1 MPEGK
6 GPGRGGGAG
15 GCSRGKWKLRKGG
28 SRSAIPALFTITEE
42 EEGEKRRGAS
52 RRRKKASYSQYQSED
67 GTVSSA
73 TRPGSSGSGQTYTPT
88 LTPTPTPTLTPSRAT
103 TSNSPSTNATTK
115 TDSLLF
121 NKIDERQ
128 RLARERREERE
139 KQNAVKE
146 AQWQAR
152 EERAKQHYE
161 KHLEER
167 RKRLEEQRIKE
178 EKRRAAVEEKRRLKL
193 EEDKIRHEAV
203 MRRTLERSQRTRQKP
218 NRWSWGGALH
228 TNTPSTPAGG
238 VRMISA
244 IRFVESAFLYP
255 LDLAGLEH
263 MQSAFSLYRR
273 YGMTSQYADRR
284 SVSTMNL
291 SRHADPIIT
300 KRLSSSSATLLHSPD
315 RGLRRL
321 PLTPWES
328 NVVNR
333 LQQPTHSYLARSRS
347 AMSLSGEQTAMPVCP
362 RSVSCH
368 PMGSISFKALQ
379 AQPLPHCHSQERNL
393 SRETASS
400 SSATPRRRTT
410 GTTQRKDRDNV
421 RKSWSNLSLPLAP
434 ILTLPPKH
442 ACSPGKKNSKVT
454 APSPGR
460 PPQKTAGRP
469 PTPKLLKSPGA
480 EDPGNLRPVRIT
492 SESPNPP
499 TPTTAQEDE
508 EEQVLSPPQPRPQPL
523 GQNKT
528 LNEQTPAPP
537 TATSESVSSPPAHK
551 PSAGTTDPE
560 EASRILAEKRRLA
573 REQREREE
581 EERGYRRSKQGM
593 LAKEEMA
600 RRKAEER
607 AKREE
612 EAQRQAEERRRKE
625 EEEKKAEEERLQKER
640 EEAERLQKQKEE
652 EESRQ
657 REEAERLRQ
666 EREKH
671 FQKEEAER
679 LERKKRL
686 EEIMK
691 RTRRSDT
698 ADKKVIPNRNGDNG
712 ASPAPSAANV
722 SPTHNS
728 NSNSR
733 QPEPSPNPRTAAL
746 SHSDERENGEFEEV
760 IVLPSHSRLSP
771 PEGEEEQ
778 HQQQEEERVPVVAF
792 RENGLLKP
800 LSGMEDI
807 SAQQGP
813 GQQAP
818 SHFHRWCFSL
828 SSFTAPQSSSLYTVD
843 KVTENV
849 SRSDWSSYIPKSDN
863 VDTSTSRRCYRTD
876 WL

>member
-1 MPEGK
+1 MPESK
-6 GPGRGGGAG
+6 GRGQGGGAG
-15 GCSRGKWKLRKGG
+15 GCSRGKWKLKKGG

-42 EEGEKRRGAS
+42 EEGQKRRNTC
-52 RRRKKASYSQYQSED
+52 RRKKKASYFQYKSED
-67 GTVSSA
+67 GTAPST
-73 TRPGSSGSGQTYTPT
+73 TRPSSSGSGQTYTPAVT
-88 LTPTPTPTLTPSRAT
+88 PTQTPTPGCN
-103 TSNSPSTNATTK
+103 SNSPNNNAVPK
-115 TDSLLF
+115 SDSLLF

-139 KQNAVKE
+139 KQNAVRE

-152 EERAKQHYE
+152 EERARQHYE

-167 RKRLEEQRIKE
+167 RRRLEDQRIKE
-178 EKRRAAVEEKRRLKL
+178 EKRRAAVEEKRRQKL
-193 EEDKIRHEAV
+193 EEDRVRHEAV

-218 NRWSWGGALH
+218 NRWSWGGALN
-228 TNTPSTPAGG
+228 TNTPSTPAG
-238 VRMISA
+238 
-244 IRFVESAFLYP
+244 FVESAFLYP

-291 SRHADPIIT
+291 SKHADPVIT

-315 RGLRRL
+315 RGLQMRTASSPVISKAQSKPRLHQGKTTQHKNTGLRRL

-347 AMSLSGEQTAMPVCP
+347 AMSLSGEQT
-362 RSVSCH
+362 VSCQ
-368 PMGSISFKALQ
+368 PMGSMSFKALQ
-379 AQPLPHCHSQERNL
+379 AQPLPHCRSQERSL

-400 SSATPRRRTT
+400 SSTTPRRRTS
-410 GTTQRKDRDNV
+410 GVTQRKDRDNV

-434 ILTLPPKH
+434 ILTLPPKKRSS
-442 ACSPGKKNSKVT
+442 SPGKKNSKAT

-492 SESPNPP
+492 AESPHPP
-499 TPTTAQEDE
+499 TPTRAQEE
-508 EEQVLSPPQPRPQPL
+508 EENDEQVLSPPQPRPQPL
-523 GQNKT
+523 GQLKT
-528 LNEQTPAPP
+528 SNEPTPAAAP
-537 TATSESVSSPPAHK
+537 TAASESVSSPPAHK

-581 EERGYRRSKQGM
+581 EERRLQEEQAR
-593 LAKEEMA
+593 LAREEMA

-625 EEEKKAEEERLQKER
+625 EEERKAEEERLQKER

-698 ADKKVIPNRNGDNG
+698 AEKKVTPNRNGDNA
-712 ASPAPSAANV
+712 ASPAPSAQTV

-728 NSNSR
+728 NGNGQ
-733 QPEPSPNPRTAAL
+733 QPEPNPNPSTAAL
-746 SHSDERENGEFEEV
+746 SHPDQRENGEFEEV

-778 HQQQEEERVPVVAF
+778 HQQLEEERTPVVAF

-800 LSGMEDI
+800 LSGIEDI

-813 GQQAP
+813 DVA
-818 SHFHRWCFSL
+818 
-828 SSFTAPQSSSLYTVD
+828 
-843 KVTENV
+843 
-849 SRSDWSSYIPKSDN
+849 
-863 VDTSTSRRCYRTD
+863 
-876 WL
+876 

>member
-1 MPEGK
+1 MPDSK
-6 GPGRGGGAG
+6 GRGQGGG
-15 GCSRGKWKLRKGG
+15 GGECSWGKRRLRKGG

-42 EEGEKRRGAS
+42 EEGQRRRDAC
-52 RRRKKASYSQYQSED
+52 RRKKRASYSQYKSED
-67 GTVSSA
+67 GRVSSA
-73 TRPGSSGSGQTYTPT
+73 TRPSSSDSGQTYTPT
-88 LTPTPTPTLTPSRAT
+88 YTPTPTRTN
-103 TSNSPSTNATTK
+103 TSNSPN
-115 TDSLLF
+115 SLLF

-128 RLARERREERE
+128 RLARERREEQE
-139 KQNAVKE
+139 KQNAIKE

-152 EERAKQHYE
+152 EERARQHYE
-161 KHLEER
+161 KHVEER
-167 RKRLEEQRIKE
+167 RRRLGEQRIKE
-178 EKRRAAVEEKRRLKL
+178 EKRRAAVEEKRRQKL
-193 EEDKIRHEAV
+193 EDDKARHEAV
-203 MRRTLERSQRTRQKP
+203 IRRTLERSQGTRQKQ

-228 TNTPSTPAGG
+228 TNTPSTPAG
-238 VRMISA
+238 
-244 IRFVESAFLYP
+244 FVESAFLYP

-291 SRHADPIIT
+291 SKHTDPVIT

-315 RGLRRL
+315 RGLQMRTASSPVISKAQSKSRLHQGKTTHHKNTGLRRL

-347 AMSLSGEQTAMPVCP
+347 AMSLSGQQT
-362 RSVSCH
+362 VSCH
-368 PMGSISFKALQ
+368 PMGSMSFKTLQ
-379 AQPLPHCHSQERNL
+379 AQPLPHCRSQERSL

-400 SSATPRRRTT
+400 SSTAAHRRSS
-410 GTTQRKDRDNV
+410 GTKPHKNNEFV

-434 ILTLPPKH
+434 IMTLPPNKR
-442 ACSPGKKNSKVT
+442 AASPGKKNSKVT

-460 PPQKTAGRP
+460 PPQKTVGRP
-469 PTPKLLKSPGA
+469 PTPKLLKSPVA
-480 EDPGNLRPVRIT
+480 EDPGNLRPVKIT
-492 SESPNPP
+492 PQSPDPC
-499 TPTTAQEDE
+499 TPTRSRAEE

-528 LNEQTPAPP
+528 STEHTPAAP
-537 TATSESVSSPPAHK
+537 TAASEIVSSPPAHR

-581 EERGYRRSKQGM
+581 EERRQQEEQAR

-612 EAQRQAEERRRKE
+612 EAQRQAEEKRRKE
-625 EEEKKAEEERLQKER
+625 EEERKAEEEKLQKER
-640 EEAERLQKQKEE
+640 EEAEKLQKQKEE

-657 REEAERLRQ
+657 KEEAERLRQ

-698 ADKKVIPNRNGDNG
+698 AEKKVNHNRNEDN
-712 ASPAPSAANV
+712 AVTPDSPGPSALMV
-722 SPTHNS
+722 SPTHHS
-728 NSNSR
+728 NGNSR
-733 QPEPSPNPRTAAL
+733 QPDPNPNSSTTVL
-746 SHSDERENGEFEEV
+746 GHSDQRENGEFEEV

-771 PEGEEEQ
+771 PEGEEQ
-778 HQQQEEERVPVVAF
+778 QQQQEEERVPVLAF

-800 LSGMEDI
+800 LSGIEDM
-807 SAQQGP
+807 SVQQGP
-813 GQQAP
+813 DVA
-818 SHFHRWCFSL
+818 
-828 SSFTAPQSSSLYTVD
+828 
-843 KVTENV
+843 
-849 SRSDWSSYIPKSDN
+849 
-863 VDTSTSRRCYRTD
+863 
-876 WL
+876 

>member
-1 MPEGK
+1 MPDSK
-6 GPGRGGGAG
+6 GQEQGRGGGG
-15 GCSRGKWKLRKGG
+15 SSRGKRKLKKGG
-28 SRSAIPALFTITEE
+28 SRSAIPALFTINEE
-42 EEGEKRRGAS
+42 DEGQKRRDAY
-52 RRRKKASYSQYQSED
+52 RKKKKASYSQYRSED
-67 GTVSSA
+67 GRASSA
-73 TRPGSSGSGQTYTPT
+73 TRPSSAGSGQTYTPT
-88 LTPTPTPTLTPSRAT
+88 VTSTPTPTRT
-103 TSNSPSTNATTK
+103 TSSPSINASTK
-115 TDSLLF
+115 TDSLIF

-128 RLARERREERE
+128 RLARERRGERE
-139 KQNAVKE
+139 KQNAIKE

-152 EERAKQHYE
+152 EERARQHYE
-161 KHLEER
+161 KQLEEKK
-167 RKRLEEQRIKE
+167 RKLEEQRVKE
-178 EKRRAAVEEKRRLKL
+178 DKRRAAVEEKRRQKM
-193 EEDKIRHEAV
+193 EEDKARHEAV

-218 NRWSWGGALH
+218 NRWSWGGALN
-228 TNTPSTPAGG
+228 TNTPSTPAG
-238 VRMISA
+238 
-244 IRFVESAFLYP
+244 FVESAFLYP

-263 MQSAFSLYRR
+263 MQSAFSFYRR
-273 YGMTSQYADRR
+273 YGMTSQYSDRR

-291 SRHADPIIT
+291 SKHTDPIIT

-368 PMGSISFKALQ
+368 PMGSMSFKALQ
-379 AQPLPHCHSQERNL
+379 AQPLPHCRSHDRSL
-393 SRETASS
+393 SKETASS
-400 SSATPRRRTT
+400 SAKTARRKTT
-410 GTTQRKDRDNV
+410 GATQGKDRDHV

-434 ILTLPPKH
+434 ILTLPPNKRSS
-442 ACSPGKKNSKVT
+442 SPGKKTSKVT
-454 APSPGR
+454 ATSPGR
-460 PPQKTAGRP
+460 PPQKSSGRP

-480 EDPGNLRPVRIT
+480 EDPGNLRPFRIT
-492 SESPNPP
+492 PEIPQP
-499 TPTTAQEDE
+499 TRAQGE
-508 EEQVLSPPQPRPQPL
+508 EEEERVLSPPQPRPQPL
-523 GQNKT
+523 GQNKPSSDHI
-528 LNEQTPAPP
+528 PA
-537 TATSESVSSPPAHK
+537 AASSENISSPPAYK

-560 EASRILAEKRRLA
+560 EASRILAENRRLA

-581 EERGYRRSKQGM
+581 EERRQQEEQAR

-612 EAQRQAEERRRKE
+612 EAQRLAEERRAKEE
-625 EEEKKAEEERLQKER
+625 EEEKKDEEERLQKER

-657 REEAERLRQ
+657 KEEAERLRQ

-698 ADKKVIPNRNGDNG
+698 AEKKVVPNRNGDS
-712 ASPAPSAANV
+712 AAAPSSSAVTA

-728 NSNSR
+728 NGR
-733 QPEPSPNPRTAAL
+733 QPDPNPNPNNSEL
-746 SHSDERENGEFEEV
+746 SHPDLSRENGEFEEV
-760 IVLPSHSRLSP
+760 IELPSHSRLTP
-771 PEGEEEQ
+771 PEGEEE
-778 HQQQEEERVPVVAF
+778 HHEEEERVPVVAF

-800 LSGMEDI
+800 LSGIEDI

-813 GQQAP
+813 DVA
-818 SHFHRWCFSL
+818 
-828 SSFTAPQSSSLYTVD
+828 
-843 KVTENV
+843 
-849 SRSDWSSYIPKSDN
+849 
-863 VDTSTSRRCYRTD
+863 
-876 WL
+876 

>member
-1 MPEGK
+1 MSQNP
-6 GPGRGGGAG
+6 
-15 GCSRGKWKLRKGG
+15 
-28 SRSAIPALFTITEE
+28 
-42 EEGEKRRGAS
+42 
-52 RRRKKASYSQYQSED
+52 ASYSQYRSED
-67 GTVSSA
+67 GRASSA
-73 TRPGSSGSGQTYTPT
+73 TRPSSAGSGQTYTPT
-88 LTPTPTPTLTPSRAT
+88 VTSTPTPTPTRT
-103 TSNSPSTNATTK
+103 TSSPSNNAPNK

-128 RLARERREERE
+128 RLARERRGERE
-139 KQNAVKE
+139 KQNAIKE

-152 EERAKQHYE
+152 EERARQHYE
-161 KHLEER
+161 KQLEEKK
-167 RKRLEEQRIKE
+167 RKLEEQRVKE
-178 EKRRAAVEEKRRLKL
+178 DKRRAAVEEKRRQKM
-193 EEDKIRHEAV
+193 EEDKARHEAV
-203 MRRTLERSQRTRQKP
+203 IRRTLERSQRTRQKP

-228 TNTPSTPAGG
+228 TNTPSTPAD
-238 VRMISA
+238 S
-244 IRFVESAFLYP
+244 
-255 LDLAGLEH
+255 
-263 MQSAFSLYRR
+263 
-273 YGMTSQYADRR
+273 DRR

-291 SRHADPIIT
+291 SKHTDPVIT

-315 RGLRRL
+315 RGLQMRTASSPVISKAQSKPRLQQGRTPQHKNTGLRRL

-368 PMGSISFKALQ
+368 PMGSMSFKALQ
-379 AQPLPHCHSQERNL
+379 AQPLPHCRSHDRSL

-400 SSATPRRRTT
+400 SAKTARRKTT
-410 GTTQRKDRDNV
+410 GTIQSKDRDHV

-434 ILTLPPKH
+434 ILTLPPKK
-442 ACSPGKKNSKVT
+442 CSSLLGKKTNPNPTSKVT
-454 APSPGR
+454 ATSPGR
-460 PPQKTAGRP
+460 PPQKSAGRP

-480 EDPGNLRPVRIT
+480 EDPGNLRPFRIT
-492 SESPNPP
+492 PEIPQP
-499 TPTTAQEDE
+499 TRAQGEEE

-523 GQNKT
+523 GQNKSSSDHI
-528 LNEQTPAPP
+528 PA
-537 TATSESVSSPPAHK
+537 TASSENISSPPAYK

-560 EASRILAEKRRLA
+560 EASRILAENRRLA

-581 EERGYRRSKQGM
+581 EERRQQEEQAR

-612 EAQRQAEERRRKE
+612 EAQRLAEERRAKEE
-625 EEEKKAEEERLQKER
+625 EEEKKEEEERLQRER

-657 REEAERLRQ
+657 KEEAERLRQ

-698 ADKKVIPNRNGDNG
+698 AEKKVVPNRNGDS
-712 ASPAPSAANV
+712 AAAPSPSAVTA
-722 SPTHNS
+722 SPTHSS
-728 NSNSR
+728 NGR
-733 QPEPSPNPRTAAL
+733 QPDSNPNPNTSEL
-746 SHSDERENGEFEEV
+746 SHPDQRENGEFEEV
-760 IVLPSHSRLSP
+760 IELPSHSRLTP
-771 PEGEEEQ
+771 PEGEEEAQ
-778 HQQQEEERVPVVAF
+778 HQEEEERVPVVAF

-800 LSGMEDI
+800 LSGIEDI

-813 GQQAP
+813 DVA
-818 SHFHRWCFSL
+818 
-828 SSFTAPQSSSLYTVD
+828 
-843 KVTENV
+843 
-849 SRSDWSSYIPKSDN
+849 
-863 VDTSTSRRCYRTD
+863 
-876 WL
+876 

>member
-1 MPEGK
+1 MPDSK
-6 GPGRGGGAG
+6 GQEQGRGGGG
-15 GCSRGKWKLRKGG
+15 SSRGKRKLKKGG
-28 SRSAIPALFTITEE
+28 SRSAIPALFTINEE
-42 EEGEKRRGAS
+42 DEGQKRRDAY
-52 RRRKKASYSQYQSED
+52 RKKKKASYSQYRSED
-67 GTVSSA
+67 GRASSA
-73 TRPGSSGSGQTYTPT
+73 TRPSSAGSGQTYTPT
-88 LTPTPTPTLTPSRAT
+88 VTSTPTPTRT
-103 TSNSPSTNATTK
+103 TSSPSINASTK
-115 TDSLLF
+115 TDSLIF

-128 RLARERREERE
+128 RLARERRGERE
-139 KQNAVKE
+139 KQNAIKE

-152 EERAKQHYE
+152 EERARQHYE
-161 KHLEER
+161 KQLEEKK
-167 RKRLEEQRIKE
+167 RKLEEQRVKE
-178 EKRRAAVEEKRRLKL
+178 DKRRAAVEEKRRQKM
-193 EEDKIRHEAV
+193 EEDKARHEAV

-218 NRWSWGGALH
+218 NRWSWGGALN
-228 TNTPSTPAGG
+228 TNTPSTPAD
-238 VRMISA
+238 S
-244 IRFVESAFLYP
+244 
-255 LDLAGLEH
+255 
-263 MQSAFSLYRR
+263 
-273 YGMTSQYADRR
+273 DRR

-291 SRHADPIIT
+291 SKHTDPIIT

-368 PMGSISFKALQ
+368 PMGSMSFKALQ
-379 AQPLPHCHSQERNL
+379 AQPLPHCRSHDRSL
-393 SRETASS
+393 SKETASS
-400 SSATPRRRTT
+400 SAKTARRKTT
-410 GTTQRKDRDNV
+410 GATQGKDRDHV

-434 ILTLPPKH
+434 ILTLPPNKRSS
-442 ACSPGKKNSKVT
+442 SPGKKTSKVT
-454 APSPGR
+454 ATSPGR
-460 PPQKTAGRP
+460 PPQKSSGRP

-480 EDPGNLRPVRIT
+480 EDPGNLRPFRIT
-492 SESPNPP
+492 PEIPQP
-499 TPTTAQEDE
+499 TRAQGE
-508 EEQVLSPPQPRPQPL
+508 EEEERVLSPPQPRPQPL
-523 GQNKT
+523 GQNKPSSDHI
-528 LNEQTPAPP
+528 PA
-537 TATSESVSSPPAHK
+537 AASSENISSPPAYK

-560 EASRILAEKRRLA
+560 EASRILAENRRLA

-581 EERGYRRSKQGM
+581 EERRQQEEQAR

-612 EAQRQAEERRRKE
+612 EAQRLAEERRAKEE
-625 EEEKKAEEERLQKER
+625 EEEKKDEEERLQKER

-657 REEAERLRQ
+657 KEEAERLRQ

-698 ADKKVIPNRNGDNG
+698 AEKKVVPNRNGDS
-712 ASPAPSAANV
+712 AAAPSSSAVTA

-728 NSNSR
+728 NGR
-733 QPEPSPNPRTAAL
+733 QPDPNPNPNNSEL
-746 SHSDERENGEFEEV
+746 SHPDLSRENGEFEEV
-760 IVLPSHSRLSP
+760 IELPSHSRLTP
-771 PEGEEEQ
+771 PEGEEE
-778 HQQQEEERVPVVAF
+778 HHEEEERVPVVAF

-800 LSGMEDI
+800 LSGIEDI

-813 GQQAP
+813 DVA
-818 SHFHRWCFSL
+818 
-828 SSFTAPQSSSLYTVD
+828 
-843 KVTENV
+843 
-849 SRSDWSSYIPKSDN
+849 
-863 VDTSTSRRCYRTD
+863 
-876 WL
+876 

>member
-1 MPEGK
+1 MRRLPVSSPTCPWEAARSVSGSIQQVPRVPAADPSQLTSGEMADQDGSDASPPE
-6 GPGRGGGAG
+6 
-15 GCSRGKWKLRKGG
+15 SQ
-28 SRSAIPALFTITEE
+28 
-42 EEGEKRRGAS
+42 
-52 RRRKKASYSQYQSED
+52 ASYSQYKSED
-67 GTVSSA
+67 GRASSA
-73 TRPGSSGSGQTYTPT
+73 THPSSSGSGQTYTPI
-88 LTPTPTPTLTPSRAT
+88 LTPTPTPTRTT
-103 TSNSPSTNATTK
+103 TSNSPSNNAATK
-115 TDSLLF
+115 TVVCVADSLLF
-121 NKIDERQ
+121 NKIDEKQ
-128 RLARERREERE
+128 RLARERRGERE

-152 EERAKQHYE
+152 EERARQHYE

-167 RKRLEEQRIKE
+167 RRRLEEQRIKE
-178 EKRRAAVEEKRRLKL
+178 DKRRAAVEEKRRQKL
-193 EEDKIRHEAV
+193 EEDKARHEAV
-203 MRRTLERSQRTRQKP
+203 IRRTLERSQRTRQKP
-218 NRWSWGGALH
+218 NRWSWGGAPH
-228 TNTPSTPAGG
+228 TNTPSTPA
-238 VRMISA
+238 
-244 IRFVESAFLYP
+244 
-255 LDLAGLEH
+255 D
-263 MQSAFSLYRR
+263 
-273 YGMTSQYADRR
+273 ADRR

-291 SRHADPIIT
+291 SKHTDPVIT
-300 KRLSSSSATLLHSPD
+300 KRLSYSSATLLHSPD

-368 PMGSISFKALQ
+368 PMGSMSFKALQ
-379 AQPLPHCHSQERNL
+379 AQPLPHCRSHERSL
-393 SRETASS
+393 SRETAASS
-400 SSATPRRRTT
+400 SKTARRRTT
-410 GTTQRKDRDNV
+410 GTTPQKDCDHV

-434 ILTLPPKH
+434 ILTLPPNKRSS
-442 ACSPGKKNSKVT
+442 SPGKKNSRVT

-460 PPQKTAGRP
+460 PNQKSAGRP

-480 EDPGNLRPVRIT
+480 EDPGNLRPFRIT
-492 SESPNPP
+492 PESPQP
-499 TPTTAQEDE
+499 TRAQGEEE

-528 LNEQTPAPP
+528 SSEQTPPATP
-537 TATSESVSSPPAHK
+537 TAASESVSSPPTYK

-560 EASRILAEKRRLA
+560 EASRILAENRRLA

-581 EERGYRRSKQGM
+581 EERRQQEEQAR

-625 EEEKKAEEERLQKER
+625 EEEREEEEERLQKER
-640 EEAERLQKQKEE
+640 EEAERQKEE

-698 ADKKVIPNRNGDNG
+698 AEKKVVPNRNGDN
-712 ASPAPSAANV
+712 AVTAAPSPSAATV
-722 SPTHNS
+722 SLTHNS
-728 NSNSR
+728 NGNAR
-733 QPEPSPNPRTAAL
+733 QPDPNPNPNTSAL
-746 SHSDERENGEFEEV
+746 SHPDQRENGEFEEV

-771 PEGEEEQ
+771 PEGQEQ
-778 HQQQEEERVPVVAF
+778 QQQQQQQEDERVSVIAF

-800 LSGMEDI
+800 LSGIEDI

-813 GQQAP
+813 DVA
-818 SHFHRWCFSL
+818 
-828 SSFTAPQSSSLYTVD
+828 
-843 KVTENV
+843 
-849 SRSDWSSYIPKSDN
+849 
-863 VDTSTSRRCYRTD
+863 
-876 WL
+876 

>member
-1 MPEGK
+1 M
-6 GPGRGGGAG
+6 AD
-15 GCSRGKWKLRKGG
+15 LDG
-28 SRSAIPALFTITEE
+28 SD
-42 EEGEKRRGAS
+42 AS
-52 RRRKKASYSQYQSED
+52 SSESQASYSQYRSED
-67 GTVSSA
+67 GTVSS
-73 TRPGSSGSGQTYTPT
+73 TPRRSSSGSGQTYTPT
-88 LTPTPTPTLTPSRAT
+88 PIPTPTPSHAT
-103 TSNSPSTNATTK
+103 IGNSPSNNAAAK
-115 TDSLLF
+115 MDSLLF

-128 RLARERREERE
+128 KLARERREERE

-152 EERAKQHYE
+152 EERARQHYE

-167 RKRLEEQRIKE
+167 RRKLEEQRVKE
-178 EKRRAAVEEKRRLKL
+178 EKRRAAVDEKRRQKL
-193 EEDKIRHEAV
+193 EEDRVRHEAV

-218 NRWSWGGALH
+218 NRWSWGAALN
-228 TNTPSTPAGG
+228 TNTPSTPADG
-238 VRMISA
+238 
-244 IRFVESAFLYP
+244 
-255 LDLAGLEH
+255 
-263 MQSAFSLYRR
+263 
-273 YGMTSQYADRR
+273 DRR

-291 SRHADPIIT
+291 SKHADPVIT
-300 KRLSSSSATLLHSPD
+300 KRLSYSSATLLHSPD

-328 NVVNR
+328 NMVNR

-347 AMSLSGEQTAMPVCP
+347 AMSLSGDQTAMPVCP
-362 RSVSCH
+362 RSVSCQ
-368 PMGSISFKALQ
+368 PMGSMSFKALQ
-379 AQPLPHCHSQERNL
+379 AQPLPHCRSQERSL

-400 SSATPRRRTT
+400 SSTAPRRRTT
-410 GTTQRKDRDNV
+410 GTTQHRKDRDNV

-434 ILTLPPKH
+434 IMIFPPSKRS
-442 ACSPGKKNSKVT
+442 CSPGKKISKTT

-492 SESPNPP
+492 PNNPHSP
-499 TPTTAQEDE
+499 TPNRAQAQEE
-508 EEQVLSPPQPRPQPL
+508 EQEQVLSPSQPRPQPL

-528 LNEQTPAPP
+528 SNEQTPTAP
-537 TATSESVSSPPAHK
+537 TVSGESISSPPAQRL
-551 PSAGTTDPE
+551 SAGTTNPE
-560 EASRILAEKRRLA
+560 EASRILAENRRLA

-581 EERGYRRSKQGM
+581 EKRRLQEEQAR

-607 AKREE
+607 VKREE
-612 EAQRQAEERRRKE
+612 EAQQQAEERRRKE
-625 EEEKKAEEERLQKER
+625 EEERKAEEERLEKER
-640 EEAERLQKQKEE
+640 EEAERLQTQKEE

-698 ADKKVIPNRNGDNG
+698 AEKKVIPSRNGDSA
-712 ASPAPSAANV
+712 ASPAPSAV
-722 SPTHNS
+722 TMSPTQHS
-728 NSNSR
+728 NGNRR
-733 QPEPSPNPRTAAL
+733 QTEPNPNPSTTAL
-746 SHSDERENGEFEEV
+746 SHPDQRENGDFEEV

-771 PEGEEEQ
+771 PEGEEQ
-778 HQQQEEERVPVVAF
+778 QQQQEEERVPVIAF

-800 LSGMEDI
+800 LSGIEDI

-813 GQQAP
+813 DVA
-818 SHFHRWCFSL
+818 
-828 SSFTAPQSSSLYTVD
+828 
-843 KVTENV
+843 
-849 SRSDWSSYIPKSDN
+849 
-863 VDTSTSRRCYRTD
+863 
-876 WL
+876 

>member
-1 MPEGK
+1 MADLDGSDTSPPE
-6 GPGRGGGAG
+6 
-15 GCSRGKWKLRKGG
+15 SQ
-28 SRSAIPALFTITEE
+28 
-42 EEGEKRRGAS
+42 
-52 RRRKKASYSQYQSED
+52 ASYSQYKSED
-67 GTVSSA
+67 GRVSSA
-73 TRPGSSGSGQTYTPT
+73 TRPSSSGSGQTF
-88 LTPTPTPTLTPSRAT
+88 TPTPTPTPTPSRTT
-103 TSNSPSTNATTK
+103 TSTSPSNNAAIK

-128 RLARERREERE
+128 RLARERREEHE
-139 KQNAVKE
+139 KQNAAKE

-152 EERAKQHYE
+152 EERARQHYE

-167 RKRLEEQRIKE
+167 RKRLEEQRVKE
-178 EKRRAAVEEKRRLKL
+178 EKRRVAVEEKRRQKM
-193 EEDKIRHEAV
+193 EEDKVRHEAV
-203 MRRTLERSQRTRQKP
+203 MRRTLDRSQKTRQKP

-228 TNTPSTPAGG
+228 TNTPSTPA
-238 VRMISA
+238 
-244 IRFVESAFLYP
+244 
-255 LDLAGLEH
+255 D
-263 MQSAFSLYRR
+263 
-273 YGMTSQYADRR
+273 ADRR

-291 SRHADPIIT
+291 TKHTDPIIT

-315 RGLRRL
+315 RGLQMRTASSPVINKAQSKPRLHPGKTTQPKNTGLRRL

-347 AMSLSGEQTAMPVCP
+347 AISLSGEQTAMPVCP

-368 PMGSISFKALQ
+368 PMGTMSFKALQ
-379 AQPLPHCHSQERNL
+379 AQPLPHCRSQDRSL
-393 SRETASS
+393 SREMASS
-400 SSATPRRRTT
+400 SSTIPRRRTT
-410 GTTQRKDRDNV
+410 GTTQQKDRDSV

-434 ILTLPPKH
+434 VLTLPLSK
-442 ACSPGKKNSKVT
+442 CSSSLGKKKGKVT

-492 SESPNPP
+492 PESSNSS
-499 TPTTAQEDE
+499 TPTRAQEEE
-508 EEQVLSPPQPRPQPL
+508 EEQVLSPLQPRPQPL
-523 GQNKT
+523 GQNKPST
-528 LNEQTPAPP
+528 EQTPTTPLA
-537 TATSESVSSPPAHK
+537 ASESVSSPPAHK

-581 EERGYRRSKQGM
+581 EERRQQEEQAR

-612 EAQRQAEERRRKE
+612 EAQRQAEEKRRKE
-625 EEEKKAEEERLQKER
+625 EEEKKVEEERLQKER

-652 EESRQ
+652 EDSRQ

-698 ADKKVIPNRNGDNG
+698 EKKVRNGDNAVPP
-712 ASPAPSAANV
+712 ASPAPSAVTV

-728 NSNSR
+728 NSNSP
-733 QPEPSPNPRTAAL
+733 QSDPNPNPSTTAL
-746 SHSDERENGEFEEV
+746 SHSDQRENGEFEEV

-771 PEGEEEQ
+771 PEGQEEQ
-778 HQQQEEERVPVVAF
+778 QPLQEGEEARVPVVAF
-792 RENGLLKP
+792 TENGLLKP
-800 LSGMEDI
+800 LSGIEDI
-807 SAQQGP
+807 SAHQGP
-813 GQQAP
+813 DVA
-818 SHFHRWCFSL
+818 
-828 SSFTAPQSSSLYTVD
+828 
-843 KVTENV
+843 
-849 SRSDWSSYIPKSDN
+849 
-863 VDTSTSRRCYRTD
+863 
-876 WL
+876 

>member
-6 GPGRGGGAG
+6 VPGQGGGAG

-42 EEGEKRRGAS
+42 EEGQKRKGAC
-52 RRRKKASYSQYQSED
+52 RRKKKASYSQYKSED

-73 TRPGSSGSGQTYTPT
+73 TRPSSAGSGQTYTPT
-88 LTPTPTPTLTPSRAT
+88 LTPTPTPTPSRTT
-103 TSNSPSTNATTK
+103 TSNSPSNNAATK

-139 KQNAVKE
+139 KQNAFKE

-152 EERAKQHYE
+152 EERAKQYYE

-167 RKRLEEQRIKE
+167 RRRLEEQRIKE
-178 EKRRAAVEEKRRLKL
+178 EKRRAAVEEKRRMKL
-193 EEDKIRHEAV
+193 EEDKVRHEAV
-203 MRRTLERSQRTRQKP
+203 IRRTLERNQKSRQKP

-228 TNTPSTPAGG
+228 TNTPSTPAG
-238 VRMISA
+238 
-244 IRFVESAFLYP
+244 FVESAFLYP

-291 SRHADPIIT
+291 SRHADPVIT

-315 RGLRRL
+315 RGLQMRTASTPVISKALSKPRLHQGKTTQHKNTGLRRL

-368 PMGSISFKALQ
+368 PMGSVSFKALQ
-379 AQPLPHCHSQERNL
+379 AQPLPHCRSQERSL

-400 SSATPRRRTT
+400 SSTTPRRRTT

-434 ILTLPPKH
+434 ILTLPPKKRSS
-442 ACSPGKKNSKVT
+442 SPGKKNSKVT

-480 EDPGNLRPVRIT
+480 EDPGNLRPVRTTPENPHPST
-492 SESPNPP
+492 S
-499 TPTTAQEDE
+499 TRAQEDE

-523 GQNKT
+523 GQNKAA
-528 LNEQTPAPP
+528 NEQTPAAP
-537 TATSESVSSPPAHK
+537 TAASENVSSPPAHK

-560 EASRILAEKRRLA
+560 EASRILTEKRRLA

-581 EERGYRRSKQGM
+581 EERRLQEEQGR

-612 EAQRQAEERRRKE
+612 EAQRQAEERRSKE
-625 EEEKKAEEERLQKER
+625 EEEKKKVEEERLQKER

-698 ADKKVIPNRNGDNG
+698 ADKKVIPNRNGDNA
-712 ASPAPSAANV
+712 ASPAPSAMTV

-728 NSNSR
+728 NGNSR
-733 QPEPSPNPRTAAL
+733 QPEPNPNPSAAAL
-746 SHSDERENGEFEEV
+746 SHPDERENGEFEEV

-771 PEGEEEQ
+771 PEGEEEH

-800 LSGMEDI
+800 LSGIEDI

-813 GQQAP
+813 DVA
-818 SHFHRWCFSL
+818 
-828 SSFTAPQSSSLYTVD
+828 
-843 KVTENV
+843 
-849 SRSDWSSYIPKSDN
+849 
-863 VDTSTSRRCYRTD
+863 
-876 WL
+876 